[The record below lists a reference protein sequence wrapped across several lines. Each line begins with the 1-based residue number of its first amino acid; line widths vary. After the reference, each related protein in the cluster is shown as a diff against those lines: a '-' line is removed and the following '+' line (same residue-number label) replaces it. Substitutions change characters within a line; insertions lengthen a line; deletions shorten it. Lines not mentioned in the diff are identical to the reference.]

1 MSSIRLQIIN
11 GTYDNN
17 SAYAN
22 VLTYISKK
30 HLTGGYGYYPLDINS
45 VIFDFEQS
53 KCCSQFESPRNLWHF
68 ILTFSPEYNHLPD
81 YFFMGLANQ
90 IAFVF
95 CRDYQVYYGLDKDTD
110 NPHIHF
116 AVNAYSYHPDTE
128 LLSDLK
134 MEHIS
139 HYILSELQRIFP
151 NVNVRLAYSKED
163 Q

>member
-53 KCCSQFESPRNLWHF
+53 KYCSKFESPRNLWHF
-68 ILTFSPEYNHLPD
+68 ILTFSPEYNHRPD
-81 YFFMGLANQ
+81 YFFS
-90 IAFVF
+90 I
-95 CRDYQVYYGLDKDTD
+95 
-110 NPHIHF
+110 
-116 AVNAYSYHPDTE
+116 E
-128 LLSDLK
+128 
-134 MEHIS
+134 IS
-139 HYILSELQRIFP
+139 TLFY
-151 NVNVRLAYSKED
+151 
-163 Q
+163 

>member
-53 KCCSQFESPRNLWHF
+53 K
-68 ILTFSPEYNHLPD
+68 
-81 YFFMGLANQ
+81 
-90 IAFVF
+90 
-95 CRDYQVYYGLDKDTD
+95 
-110 NPHIHF
+110 
-116 AVNAYSYHPDTE
+116 
-128 LLSDLK
+128 
-134 MEHIS
+134 
-139 HYILSELQRIFP
+139 
-151 NVNVRLAYSKED
+151 
-163 Q
+163 

>member
-1 MSSIRLQIIN
+1 MELPAIDMPLSSSKHSPTSIN
-11 GTYDNN
+11 TY
-17 SAYAN
+17 
-22 VLTYISKK
+22 
-30 HLTGGYGYYPLDINS
+30 
-45 VIFDFEQS
+45 
-53 KCCSQFESPRNLWHF
+53 
-68 ILTFSPEYNHLPD
+68 
-81 YFFMGLANQ
+81 
-90 IAFVF
+90 
-95 CRDYQVYYGLDKDTD
+95 

-116 AVNAYSYHPDTE
+116 AVNAYSYHPDAE